1 MRSRHVTVSPTARAL
16 IWVLAAAAL
25 TVQPLRGQE
34 PAASPTAPP
43 AVPPAEAPAA
53 PSPVAGQE
61 GEIDALLA
69 QVRERFEARPLRCG
83 VLLSPKYAPASVGDI
98 EVSGGTISIGG
109 RAATGSEVE
118 SLLGAADAGLVIRLS
133 YVRPED
139 LVRRL
144 AAAPAA
150 PPGAPGPAPTGVIAR
165 ADTAGAPVA
174 PAAPPAPSEPLTP
187 PEPAE
192 PPEPPEPPVGDQVRM
207 GDDITI
213 AKDQTVLGDVVAIG
227 GDVEVHGQVLG
238 DVVSVGGVLRL
249 YDTARV
255 NGDAV
260 AVGGRLEKDPG
271 AQVLG
276 QTTTVGI
283 QMPFVMGPHF
293 AWEGGGPLEALG
305 ALLLTLLCIAL
316 LLILGAIC
324 QLVAGRNVDRME
336 TNLRSSPLKA
346 GLVGFLAQVLFLP
359 VYVIGLVLLVITIIG
374 IPIAVLWAVGFFV
387 LGFVAHLFGF
397 TAAARAAGDSMMRR
411 LNRPLASPHVTLL
424 MGLIA
429 LFSPLLVH
437 NLFHFG
443 PGIMDLF
450 AMLFAIVG
458 IVVLY
463 VASTIGFG
471 AAILTR
477 FGTRTTWSGEPPAG
491 LGAPAA
497 PSPPSPPPPPTEPFP
512 EPAYRS
518 LPKPPGA
525 LPGERGMP
533 DRPLLASAPDDATRD
548 AAGGNETFPPV

>member
-1 MRSRHVTVSPTARAL
+1 M
-16 IWVLAAAAL
+16 
-25 TVQPLRGQE
+25 
-34 PAASPTAPP
+34 
-43 AVPPAEAPAA
+43 
-53 PSPVAGQE
+53 
-61 GEIDALLA
+61 GE
-69 QVRERFEARPLRCG
+69 
-83 VLLSPKYAPASVGDI
+83 
-98 EVSGGTISIGG
+98 
-109 RAATGSEVE
+109 
-118 SLLGAADAGLVIRLS
+118 
-133 YVRPED
+133 
-139 LVRRL
+139 
-144 AAAPAA
+144 
-150 PPGAPGPAPTGVIAR
+150 
-165 ADTAGAPVA
+165 
-174 PAAPPAPSEPLTP
+174 
-187 PEPAE
+187 
-192 PPEPPEPPVGDQVRM
+192 
-207 GDDITI
+207 DITI

-276 QTTTVGI
+276 KTTTVGI
-283 QMPFVMGPHF
+283 QMPFVTGHHPM
-293 AWEGGGPLEALG
+293 WEGGGPLGALG
-305 ALLLTLLCIAL
+305 GLLLTLLFIAL

-336 TNLRSSPLKA
+336 TSLRSSPLKA

-411 LNRPLASPHVTLL
+411 LNRPLASPHVALL

-429 LFSPLLVH
+429 LFSPMLVH

-443 PGIMDLF
+443 PGIMDLI

-458 IVVLY
+458 LVVLY
-463 VASTIGFG
+463 VAFTIGFG
-471 AAILTR
+471 AAVLTR

-491 LGAPAA
+491 LGAPTA
-497 PSPPSPPPPPTEPFP
+497 PSPPSPPPPSTEPLP

-518 LPKPPGA
+518 LPEPPGTV
-525 LPGERGMP
+525 PGERGMP
-533 DRPLLASAPDDATRD
+533 DRPLLASAPDDAPRD
-548 AAGGNETFPPV
+548 ADGGNATSPPV

>member
-1 MRSRHVTVSPTARAL
+1 MRSRHVTASPTARAL
-16 IWVLAAAAL
+16 LWVLAAAAL

-34 PAASPTAPP
+34 PAAPP
-43 AVPPAEAPAA
+43 AAPPAEAPAA
-53 PSPVAGQE
+53 PAVAAQE
-61 GEIDALLA
+61 GEVDALLA
-69 QVRERFEARPLRCG
+69 RVRERFEARPLRNG

-109 RAATGSEVE
+109 RAATGAEVE
-118 SLLGAADAGLVIRLS
+118 SLLGAADADLVIRLS

-139 LVRRL
+139 VARRL
-144 AAAPAA
+144 ASAPVA
-150 PPGAPGPAPTGVIAR
+150 PPRTPGPAPTGVITR
-165 ADTAGAPVA
+165 ADTAGAA
-174 PAAPPAPSEPLTP
+174 GTPAAPTAP

-207 GDDITI
+207 GEDITI

-276 QTTTVGI
+276 KTTTVGI
-283 QMPFVMGPHF
+283 QMPFVTGHHPM
-293 AWEGGGPLEALG
+293 WEGGGPLGALG
-305 ALLLTLLCIAL
+305 GLLLTLLFIAL

-336 TNLRSSPLKA
+336 TSLRSSPLKA

-411 LNRPLASPHVTLL
+411 LNRPLASPHVALL

-429 LFSPLLVH
+429 LFSPMLVH
-437 NLFHFG
+437 SLFHFG
-443 PGIMDLF
+443 PGIMDLIAMFF
-450 AMLFAIVG
+450 ALVG
-458 IVVLY
+458 FVVLY
-463 VASTIGFG
+463 VAFTIGFG
-471 AAILTR
+471 AAVLTR

-491 LGAPAA
+491 LGAPTA

-518 LPKPPGA
+518 LPEPPGA
-525 LPGERGMP
+525 VPGERGLP
-533 DRPLLASAPDDATRD
+533 ERPLLASAPDDAPGD
-548 AAGGNETFPPV
+548 AAGGNAIFPPV